1 MRAIDWPEGLRAHE
15 RHLVAENELFCD
27 AAPERLWAWL
37 VRAPRWHELYRNCRR
52 LKFLDGGGPD
62 LKLGSR
68 ISWWTFGLRVVT
80 IIDRFEPNAVLGW
93 SGSGL
98 GTRAHHVWTIDRVG
112 NKTRLFT
119 AEAQRG
125 PASRLLAPVLRRGI
139 SSAHQTWLEGFAR
152 AAALGAPSDIPSGK
166 LKIPK

>member
-1 MRAIDWPEGLRAHE
+1 
-15 RHLVAENELFCD
+15 
-27 AAPERLWAWL
+27 
-37 VRAPRWHELYRNCRR
+37 
-52 LKFLDGGGPD
+52 
-62 LKLGSR
+62 
-68 ISWWTFGLRVVT
+68 
-80 IIDRFEPNAVLGW
+80 
-93 SGSGL
+93 
-98 GTRAHHVWTIDRVG
+98 VWTIDRVG